1 MDEWKDMHA
10 KRSWHNDTVV
20 LHNNNKRPPKIE
32 SFDSSTSFVGL
43 PLVTHCTNSSRSTP
57 PLLSLSKDCK
67 ITEATC
73 FVFIL
78 EDLLPG
84 IMMAFTMACTSS
96 NCKMPVP
103 PWSNF
108 LKRPNKRLRLS
119 FSSSSLLSLLEA
131 AGSEEEEESMMV
143 RPGRLL
149 LVLAGES
156 VAGRSGFIPMSMRQ
170 VQNARIGSTKS
181 RNGFP
186 LVKMKKLIFRFQEF
200 SSSLF

>member
-1 MDEWKDMHA
+1 M
-10 KRSWHNDTVV
+10 
-20 LHNNNKRPPKIE
+20 
-32 SFDSSTSFVGL
+32 
-43 PLVTHCTNSSRSTP
+43 THCTNSSRSTP

-156 VAGRSGFIPMSMRQ
+156 VAGRSGFIPMPMRQ
-170 VQNARIGSTKS
+170 DQNARIGSTKS

-186 LVKMKKLIFRFQEF
+186 LVKMKKMGVDFSISRIFKFFVLITVQVRYPVCTGIQEWA
-200 SSSLF
+200 